1 MNFPR
6 QRDSPRSSS
15 SWISFDVNVINLSK
29 SLKMYRYILLLGVLK
44 RVNISL
50 PALTDVTKDSL
61 QFESKF
67 CKTREMSTS
76 VQTCGSPP
84 TNSLRS
90 SSSAKISDVSMDSAI
105 VSTIF
110 CL

>member
-44 RVNISL
+44 RVYISL

-67 CKTREMSTS
+67 CKTRDMSTS
-76 VQTCGSPP
+76 VPDLWQ
-84 TNSLRS
+84 S
-90 SSSAKISDVSMDSAI
+90 SNKQFTVVLVSQD
-105 VSTIF
+105 
-110 CL
+110 L